1 MEENNVLVE
10 EVKDQVSEHSEEIKD
25 AGHKVVEAAKN
36 GNVLSIILLVV
47 LGIGLVATGGWVVF
61 LGIFLY
67 KKIKAKLD
75 AKKAENDS
83 IKEKAEEELK
93 DDVIAGVTT
102 ESLDVGAGRINCW
115 PLYFLEDMYYE

>member
-1 MEENNVLVE
+1 MEENKVLVE
-10 EVKDQVSEHSEEIKD
+10 EVKDQVTEHSEELAD
-25 AGHKVVEAAKN
+25 AGHKVIEAAKN

-67 KKIKAKLD
+67 KKIKAKL
-75 AKKAENDS
+75 AANKAENES

-93 DDVIAGVTT
+93 DDVVAGVT
-102 ESLDVGAGRINCW
+102 E
-115 PLYFLEDMYYE
+115 

>member
-102 ESLDVGAGRINCW
+102 E
-115 PLYFLEDMYYE
+115 